1 MVNYN
6 EVGMSDAIDNTAHA
20 LLGSRALHSINPLN
34 DSYNE
39 EFLKNNHG
47 PSILHMAFNMY
58 RISNN
63 LSYED
68 MHARMQKLIIKG
80 LESYPFEAQDEE
92 IEVRNGILVL
102 RKTQGLSDRQ
112 NKLYKMRATYVDNW
126 EVNPKNLITLYNTKS
141 EINFFTYIYSSFFKV
156 DRNLRKHFISA
167 LPNIN
172 FPSVLL
178 ESYCYI
184 KSITAA
190 YPNTSMCKTQMEN
203 YNSYGSKKEIA
214 NFFVSEKAII
224 IDFTMDTKAR
234 NNKSYEPLLYMYLA
248 FPICCDDNDTIWET
262 IDYPKIY
269 NIISDM
275 LSSVSLYKGRLTSSL
290 IISDLK
296 KAHSLILK
304 DSVEFNVKEEL
315 KVKTVEENIL
325 FLMSTNISNDLWEA
339 TKDLPEDWISL
350 L

>member
-1 MVNYN
+1 MFNMDEKALADVI
-6 EVGMSDAIDNTAHA
+6 ENTAHA
-20 LLGSRALHSINPLN
+20 LLGSRNLHSINPLN

-47 PSILHMAFNMY
+47 PSLLHMAFNIY
-58 RISNN
+58 RTNN
-63 LSYED
+63 DLSYED
-68 MHARMQKLIIKG
+68 MHARMEKLLAKG
-80 LESYPFEAQDEE
+80 ITSYPFEAQDEE
-92 IEVRNGILVL
+92 VEIRNGLIVL
-102 RKTQGLSDRQ
+102 RKVQGLSDRQ
-112 NKLYKMRATYVDNW
+112 NKLYKMRATYADTW
-126 EVNPKNLITLYNTKS
+126 EVNPKNLMTLYATKS
-141 EINFFTYIYSSFFKV
+141 EINFFTYIYSSFFRV
-156 DRNLRKHFISA
+156 DRTLRKHLISS

-184 KSITAA
+184 KSVTSM
-190 YPNTSMCKTQMEN
+190 YPNTKMCPSQMDN
-203 YNSYGSKKEIA
+203 YNNHASKNDID
-214 NFFVSEKAII
+214 NFFVSEKGII

-234 NNKSYEPLLYMYLA
+234 NSKSYEPLLYMYLA

-262 IDYPKIY
+262 INYNKMYKIV
-269 NIISDM
+269 SDM
-275 LSSVSLYKGRLTSSL
+275 LSSVALYKGRLSTSI

-304 DSVEFNVKEEL
+304 DSVEFNTEL
-315 KVKTVEENIL
+315 DMKAKTAEDNIL